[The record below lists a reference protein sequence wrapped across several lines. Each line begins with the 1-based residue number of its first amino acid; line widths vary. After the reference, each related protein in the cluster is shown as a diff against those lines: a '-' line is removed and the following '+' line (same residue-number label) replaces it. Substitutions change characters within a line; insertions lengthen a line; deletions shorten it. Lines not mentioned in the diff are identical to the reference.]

1 VPGWL
6 TSAVLSKPAMIAGP
20 GRAAGGVQPEL
31 FRSKRLLEECRT
43 FVNHANGK
51 PPARRSGTHDDC
63 VMAFAIAQAVRR
75 ELLGSGRK
83 A

>member
-1 VPGWL
+1 
-6 TSAVLSKPAMIAGP
+6 
-20 GRAAGGVQPEL
+20 
-31 FRSKRLLEECRT
+31 
-43 FVNHANGK
+43 VNHANG
-51 PPARRSGTHDDC
+51 AMGAAHGTHDDC